1 MGDLDHIWRSRG
13 ITWRLKGKLFSSL
26 VLSVM
31 LYNAE
36 VWPLRADDV
45 RMLDGAYAHMLRSV
59 VLREARANSP
69 KQRTEVC
76 KVKLAQIR
84 ERMGLPDM
92 AALLRQ
98 KRLRWIGH
106 ALRRSDGDTSKEQVR
121 SELKT
126 RSTWAKSALADMK
139 ELGFKTVQDLEA
151 AARDKEAFRERTS
164 AHT

>member
-1 MGDLDHIWRSRG
+1 
-13 ITWRLKGKLFSSL
+13 
-26 VLSVM
+26 
-31 LYNAE
+31 
-36 VWPLRADDV
+36 
-45 RMLDGAYAHMLRSV
+45 MLDGAYARMLRSV
-59 VLREARANSP
+59 VMREARANTP
-69 KQRTEVC
+69 KRRTEVC

-98 KRLRWIGH
+98 KRMRWIGH
-106 ALRRSDGDTSKEQVR
+106 ALRRTDGDTSKEQVR

-126 RSTWAKSALADMK
+126 RSTWAKSAMADMK